1 MGKKWVNTRRNR
13 QGALVVEIIP
23 ENRLADEVM
32 EELVGF
38 LESDY
43 GAKVTKKADSPFD
56 RRWFLKIDGHD
67 ILVDLD
73 ETVGFE
79 ITAESP
85 EGEAVLTKIGED
97 LKSQLE

>member
-1 MGKKWVNTRRNR
+1 MGKKFVNTKRNR
-13 QGALVVEIIP
+13 QGALIVQIIP
-23 ENRLADEVM
+23 ENRLAYEVM

-43 GAKVTKKADSPFD
+43 GAKVTERADGPDS
-56 RRWFLKIDGHD
+56 RRWFLKIYGHD
-67 ILVDLD
+67 ILVDFD
-73 ETVGFE
+73 EDFGFD

-85 EGEAVLTKIGED
+85 EGEAVLTTIGED

>member
-1 MGKKWVNTRRNR
+1 MGKKWVSTRRNS
-13 QGALVVEIIP
+13 QGALVVQIIP
-23 ENRLADEVM
+23 ENRLAYKVM

-43 GAKVTKKADSPFD
+43 GAKVREKADGPFW
-56 RRWFLKIDGHD
+56 RRWFLTIDGHK

-73 ETVGFE
+73 EEIGFD

>member
-1 MGKKWVNTRRNR
+1 MGKNTVATARNR
-13 QGALVVEIIP
+13 QGALVVQIIP
-23 ENRLADEVM
+23 ENRLAYKVM

-38 LESDY
+38 LEADY
-43 GAKVTKKADSPFD
+43 GAIVTKKADGPDS
-56 RRWFLKIDGHD
+56 RRWFLKIDGHEM
-67 ILVDLD
+67 LVDFD
-73 ETVGFE
+73 EAFGFD

>member
-1 MGKKWVNTRRNR
+1 MGKKFVNTKRNR
-13 QGALVVEIIP
+13 QGALIVQIIP
-23 ENRLADEVM
+23 ENRLAYEVM

-43 GAKVTKKADSPFD
+43 GAKVTERADGPDS
-56 RRWFLKIDGHD
+56 RRWFMKIDGHD

-73 ETVGFE
+73 EDFGFDITV
-79 ITAESP
+79 ESP

>member
-1 MGKKWVNTRRNR
+1 MGKKTVTTARNL
-13 QGALVVEIIP
+13 QGALVVQITP
-23 ENRLADEVM
+23 ENRLAYEVM

-56 RRWFLKIDGHD
+56 RRWFLTIDGHK

-73 ETVGFE
+73 EDFGFD

-85 EGEAVLTKIGED
+85 EGEALLTKIGED

>member
-1 MGKKWVNTRRNR
+1 MLKWLRTGKTDRLQKMLTTAQLGTPPPDW
-13 QGALVVEIIP
+13 P
-23 ENRLADEVM
+23 EPDIY
-32 EELVGF
+32 
-38 LESDY
+38 DY
-43 GAKVTKKADSPFD
+43 GVE
-56 RRWFLKIDGHD
+56 RILIVEHD

>member
-43 GAKVTKKADSPFD
+43 GAKVTEKADGPFD
-56 RRWFLKIDGHD
+56 RRWYLTIDGHK

-73 ETVGFE
+73 EDFGFDITV
-79 ITAESP
+79 ESP

>member
-1 MGKKWVNTRRNR
+1 M
-13 QGALVVEIIP
+13 VVQITP
-23 ENRLADEVM
+23 ENRLAYEVM

-43 GAKVTKKADSPFD
+43 GANAKVRKKADGPFD
-56 RRWFLKIDGHD
+56 RRWFLTIDGHK

-73 ETVGFE
+73 EDFGFD

>member
-1 MGKKWVNTRRNR
+1 MAVTFKFGKTPE
-13 QGALVVEIIP
+13 GALVVELI
-23 ENRLADEVM
+23 EANLAYEVM

-43 GAKVTKKADSPFD
+43 GAKVTKKVDGPDA
-56 RRWFLKIDGHD
+56 RRWFLSIGGQKIR
-67 ILVDLD
+67 VDYD
-73 ETVGFE
+73 DMVGIE

>member
-1 MGKKWVNTRRNR
+1 MGKKFVNTTRNR
-13 QGALVVEIIP
+13 QGALVVQIIP
-23 ENRLADEVM
+23 ENRLAYKVM
-32 EELVGF
+32 EEVVGF

-43 GAKVTKKADSPFD
+43 GAKVTKKADGPFD
-56 RRWFLKIDGHD
+56 RRWFLTIDGHK

-73 ETVGFE
+73 EEFGFD
-79 ITAESP
+79 ITAETP